1 MQSHQ
6 ACDTD
11 DCQDLLLLPLAFDD
25 FFATPLYSMAP
36 TRSPKRDASSAGIDY
51 SYDVSDEENG
61 QVYVPLKKRR
71 EEQLKRLQQHGH
83 SRGNTP
89 NSRRGDSDDDDG
101 KEAAAAAPIDAE
113 TLAELERE
121 RKRKERTL
129 LAEAQDV
136 KAKKALEDA
145 LKSEADKK
153 AEEEAK
159 ILAAIAARRKLASD
173 LELAQGVSY
182 TEPLPTSW
190 TAPRWIADRSED
202 KNEKIRE
209 KYHIMAEMS
218 VEGDRIPPPIPEFK
232 NMKLPKPI
240 LDYLKEKK
248 IKAPTPIQL
257 QGIPVGFSGRDMIG
271 VAFTGSGKT
280 LAFSLPILMR
290 ALEEEKK
297 LPFVQ
302 GEGPV
307 GLIVCPSREL
317 ARQTHD
323 GFLAMSE
330 KLVQGGYPQIRAL
343 LAIGGVSMADQH
355 HALSS
360 GLHVVVATPGRLQDL
375 LKKKTINLDGCK

>member
-1 MQSHQ
+1 
-6 ACDTD
+6 
-11 DCQDLLLLPLAFDD
+11 
-25 FFATPLYSMAP
+25 MAP
-36 TRSPKRDASSAGIDY
+36 TRSPKRDAATAGIDY
-51 SYDVSDEENG
+51 SYDVSDDDNG
-61 QVYVPLKKRR
+61 AIYVPLKKRR
-71 EEQLKRLQQHGH
+71 EEQLKRLQGVSSSRAS
-83 SRGNTP
+83 SRG
-89 NSRRGDSDDDDG
+89 RDDSA
-101 KEAAAAAPIDAE
+101 EPQQAPVEELDPE

-136 KAKKALEDA
+136 KAKKAAEDA

-173 LELAQGVSY
+173 LELAKGVSY
-182 TEPLPTSW
+182 IESMPTSW

-209 KYHIMAEMS
+209 KYHIMAETS
-218 VEGDRIPPPIPEFK
+218 EPNDRIPPPIPEFK

-317 ARQTHD
+317 ARQTHE

-355 HALSS
+355 HALSN

-375 LKKKTINLDGCK
+375 LKKKTFNLDGCK

>member
-1 MQSHQ
+1 
-6 ACDTD
+6 
-11 DCQDLLLLPLAFDD
+11 
-25 FFATPLYSMAP
+25 MAP

-51 SYDVSDEENG
+51 SYDVSEEEG
-61 QVYVPLKKRR
+61 GPGEVYVPLKKRR
-71 EEQLKRLQQHGH
+71 EEQLKRLHGASG
-83 SRGNTP
+83 SRGSTP
-89 NSRRGDSDDDDG
+89 SSRREDSADA
-101 KEAAAAAPIDAE
+101 EAAAAAAAAPIDPE

-145 LKSEADKK
+145 LKTEEDKK
-153 AEEEAK
+153 AEEENK

-173 LELAQGVSY
+173 LELAQGVQY
-182 TEPLPTSW
+182 TESLPTSW
-190 TAPRWIADRSED
+190 TAPRWIAERSEG

-209 KYHIMAEMS
+209 KYHIMAECG
-218 VEGDRIPPPIPEFK
+218 EQGDRIPPPIPEFK

-317 ARQTHD
+317 ARQTHE

-343 LAIGGVSMADQH
+343 LAIGGVNMADQH
-355 HALSS
+355 NALNN

-375 LKKKTINLDGCK
+375 LKKKTFNLDGCK

>member
-1 MQSHQ
+1 
-6 ACDTD
+6 
-11 DCQDLLLLPLAFDD
+11 
-25 FFATPLYSMAP
+25 MAP
-36 TRSPKRDASSAGIDY
+36 TRSPKRDASAAGIDY
-51 SYDVSDEENG
+51 SYDVSEDEG
-61 QVYVPLKKRR
+61 SGAVYVPLKKRR
-71 EEQLKRLQQHGH
+71 EEQLKRLQQHGG
-83 SRGNTP
+83 SYSKSGN
-89 NSRRGDSDDDDG
+89 RREDSAE
-101 KEAAAAAPIDAE
+101 KEAAAAAAAVPLDPE

-129 LAEAQDV
+129 LSEAQDV

-145 LKSEADKK
+145 LKTEADKK

-173 LELAQGVSY
+173 LELAKGVQY
-182 TEPLPTSW
+182 TDPLPTSW
-190 TAPRWIADRSED
+190 TAPRWIAERSEE

-209 KYHIMAEMS
+209 KYHIMAECG
-218 VEGDRIPPPIPEFK
+218 EGDRIPPPIPEFK

-355 HALSS
+355 HTLNS

-375 LKKKTINLDGCK
+375 LKKKTFNLDGCK